1 MDIEIAFQIALSTF
15 PVLVDFLKE
24 NSVKYQSHILNVK
37 ENARQSA
44 KESKEKIVLIPDE
57 HRIQNPNPSVIFPAI
72 QTLLYYLNEEEI
84 RKLFVNLLSSAYDK
98 RKISNLHPG
107 FINIITQLSP
117 NDARILHYIH
127 AHQDF
132 IGIIAIKSNEEYP
145 LIDSKIVF
153 DIGIEQLS
161 LSMNNLSRLGLLT
174 VDSYL
179 IQSQAVYF
187 VSESDDFSI
196 TDLSDVNQG
205 IKSYII
211 EKGYDL
217 YRNKTYITQL
227 GKSFLKVCVD

>member
-1 MDIEIAFQIALSTF
+1 MDIELALQL
-15 PVLVDFLKE
+15 VLSIIPGVIDAVKD
-24 NSVKYQSHILNVK
+24 NSVGYQSHILKVK
-37 ENARQSA
+37 EKA
-44 KESKEKIVLIPDE
+44 KQLAEESKEKIASIPEE
-57 HRIQNPNPSVIFPAI
+57 HLIQNPKTSVILPII
-72 QTLLYYLNEEEI
+72 QTSLYYLDEEEI
-84 RKLFVNLLSSAYDK
+84 KNLFANLLCSAYDK

-107 FINIITQLSP
+107 FNNLITQLSP
-117 NDARILHYIH
+117 IDARILNYIH

-132 IGIIAIKSNEEYP
+132 IGIIAIKNNEEYP

-179 IQSQAVYF
+179 IQSQAVYY
-187 VSESDDFSI
+187 VDEPDDFS
-196 TDLSDVNQG
+196 TTNLSDVDQG